1 MLDSRERP
9 LGVLA
14 DDGVGMR
21 GEFLQLGDE
30 SRIARIP
37 HRHAQIAQP
46 AAVLGAP
53 YGRMAEGLAKLVL
66 GQRR

>member
-14 DDGVGMR
+14 DDGVGMCS
-21 GEFLQLGDE
+21 EFLQFGDE

-46 AAVLGAP
+46 TMVLGALD
-53 YGRMAEGLAKLVL
+53 GRMEEGLAKLVL